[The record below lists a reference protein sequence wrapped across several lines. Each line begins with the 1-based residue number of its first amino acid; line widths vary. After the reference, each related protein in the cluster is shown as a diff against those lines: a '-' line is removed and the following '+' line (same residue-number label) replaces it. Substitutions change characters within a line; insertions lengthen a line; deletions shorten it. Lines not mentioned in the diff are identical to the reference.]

1 MSDLF
6 GRILLLKKSPI
17 FSEVATEDLRSVA
30 MEMEEEQYFKGDKV
44 FEINNYGDHLYILQE
59 GRIGISLDA
68 DTGSQKY
75 VATLTEG
82 DSFGEMN
89 LLDDQPRSAT
99 AIVLED
105 ARLLSLEKTRLHGL
119 ILHYPELSIGILKS
133 LSLKL
138 RSANLLAKGSS

>member
-6 GRILLLKKSPI
+6 DRILLLKKSPI

-30 MEMEEEQYFKGDKV
+30 MELEDEQYFKGDKV
-44 FEINNYGDHLYILQE
+44 FEINNYGDHMYILQE
-59 GRIGISLDA
+59 GKIGISLESDPN
-68 DTGSQKY
+68 TPKY
-75 VATLTEG
+75 IATLAKG

-105 ARLLSLEKTRLHGL
+105 AHLLSLEKTRLHGL

-133 LSLKL
+133 LSLRL
-138 RSANLLAKGSS
+138 RSANLLAKGSN